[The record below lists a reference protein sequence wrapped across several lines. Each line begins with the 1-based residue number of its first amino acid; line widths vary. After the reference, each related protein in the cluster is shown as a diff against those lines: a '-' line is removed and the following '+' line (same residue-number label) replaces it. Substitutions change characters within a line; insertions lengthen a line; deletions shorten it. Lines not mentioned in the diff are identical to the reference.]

1 VNDGELLNSG
11 IEFDVT
17 AHLLKGDDY
26 FIDFTVNGELPK
38 NELLKMPIDPDWR
51 GKVDRYQWSYGRS
64 KGHSLYDF
72 LH

>member
-17 AHLLKGDDY
+17 AHLLKAIY

-38 NELLKMPIDPDWR
+38 NELLKMPIDPATG
-51 GKVDRYQWSYGRS
+51 GKVDINGLLVDL
-64 KGHSLYDF
+64 KVILCDF

>member
-38 NELLKMPIDPDWR
+38 NELLCQLTCD
-51 GKVDRYQWSYGRS
+51 
-64 KGHSLYDF
+64 
-72 LH
+72 

>member
-17 AHLLKGDDY
+17 AHLLKGDY

-38 NELLKMPIDPDWR
+38 NELLKMPIDPATG
-51 GKVDRYQWSYGRS
+51 GKS
-64 KGHSLYDF
+64 
-72 LH
+72 

>member
-17 AHLLKGDDY
+17 AHIKGDDY

-38 NELLKMPIDPDWR
+38 NELLKMPIDPTTG
-51 GKVDRYQWSYGRS
+51 GKVDRYQWSLR
-64 KGHSLYDF
+64 
-72 LH
+72 